1 MTPNIGVLAGSA
13 VPERAHEG
21 GAMTRRLLMELSP
34 YRRELLLVLSLTLL
48 GAGAQALVPW
58 LLSIAID
65 SSIRQGNRLG
75 LARVMLGVLF
85 AYAINMLA
93 MRAQMY
99 RMSVT
104 GQAILFSLR
113 ARLFDQFQRLPL
125 RYFDRRPVGDLMS
138 RVSGDVET
146 VSQFFSQSLLQL
158 LTSAFSLAGLII
170 AMLLLKPRLALV
182 SFTILPLMFLMTA
195 FVARRARTAF
205 RATRETLGEVTA
217 ELQEELGGVR
227 ESQAFNRAQVNIARF
242 RKRNTAHRDANIG
255 AAGVSG
261 LLAPS
266 VDFLSTLAVA
276 VVIGYGGYL
285 VFQNA
290 LSVGLLTAFVLYVQQ
305 FFRPIQFISL
315 VYGQLQ
321 ASLASAERIY
331 AILDEERE
339 PVSSK
344 GACAVVAS
352 GGLIEFE
359 RVSFA
364 YEHDREV
371 LHEVSFV
378 ARPGETI
385 ALVGRTGAGKT
396 TIANL
401 LLRFY
406 DATGGSLLLDGR
418 DVRELERHRLRS
430 QIALI
435 PQEAFIFS
443 GTVANNIGYSRPQAT
458 REEIE
463 AAARSISA
471 DRFIEDLP
479 QGYDTPLGD
488 GGASLSQGERQMIAF
503 ARALLSKAPILVLD
517 EATSNVDIHTE
528 ANIEQALLTALADRT
543 TIIITHRL
551 GMIRH
556 ADQILLLEAGRILER
571 GTHAALLAQGGRYSE
586 MYHHQSELS
595 TESLSEHQ
603 TKH

>member
-1 MTPNIGVLAGSA
+1 VTPNIGVLAG
-13 VPERAHEG
+13 VPAQERAQRG
-21 GAMTRRLLMELSP
+21 GAITRRLLAELSP
-34 YRRELLLVLSLTLL
+34 YRRELLLIISLTLV
-48 GAGAQALVPW
+48 GALAQALVPW

-65 SSIRQGNRLG
+65 GSIRHGDRPW
-75 LARVMLGVLF
+75 LARVMLGVLV
-85 AYAINMLA
+85 AYAINALA

-99 RMSVT
+99 RMSFI

-113 ARLFDQFQRLPL
+113 ARLFDQLQHLPL

-158 LTSAFSLAGLII
+158 LASVFSLAGLII
-170 AMLLLKPRLALV
+170 AMLLLNARLALV
-182 SFTILPLMFLMTA
+182 SLTILPLMFLTTA
-195 FVARRARTAF
+195 FVARRARKAF
-205 RATRETLGEVTA
+205 RATRETLGDVTA
-217 ELQEELGGVR
+217 GLQEEIVGVR
-227 ESQAFNRAQVNIARF
+227 ESQAFNRAGVNIERF

-255 AAGVSG
+255 AAGVGG

-276 VVIGYGGYL
+276 VVVGYGGYL
-285 VFQNA
+285 VFRDA
-290 LSVGLLTAFVLYVQQ
+290 LSVGLLTAFVIYVQQ

-321 ASLASAERIY
+321 SSLASGERIY
-331 AILDEERE
+331 TILDEEHEALSSNEPLE
-339 PVSSK
+339 PVESR
-344 GACAVVAS
+344 GQ
-352 GGLIEFE
+352 LEFE

-364 YEHDREV
+364 YEHGRNV

-378 ARPGETI
+378 VRPGETI

-406 DATGGSLLLDGR
+406 DATSGSLRLDGN
-418 DVRELERHRLRS
+418 DVRELERQRLRS
-430 QIALI
+430 RIALI
-435 PQEAFIFS
+435 PQEPFIFS
-443 GTVANNIGYSRPQAT
+443 GTVAENIGYSRPEAA

-463 AAARSISA
+463 AAARSIHAHS
-471 DRFIEDLP
+471 FIEDLP

-488 GGASLSQGERQMIAF
+488 GGASLSQGQRQMIAF

-517 EATSNVDIHTE
+517 EATSNVDINTE
-528 ANIEQALLTALADRT
+528 SNIEQSLKTVLADRT

-551 GMIRH
+551 GMIRN
-556 ADQILLLEAGRILER
+556 ADQILVIEAGRIVER
-571 GTHAALLAQGGRYSE
+571 GTHATLLAQRGLYAD
-586 MYHHQSELS
+586 MYRHQSELS
-595 TESLSEHQ
+595 TRR
-603 TKH
+603 